1 MRFKNLLTIL
11 LLFVATLLWAEPI
24 TQSTA
29 RKKAVIF
36 ASKHGKT
43 IAEDVKNLFKVRGK
57 TKAQAM
63 PYYVFNTND
72 DNGFV
77 IVSGDDRT
85 AEILAYSD
93 KGRFNADEIPDNMRA
108 WLRYYAHVIGTLEST
123 SSVKASS
130 TTLYDNGL
138 REANSAIS
146 PLLSCTW
153 NQGSP
158 YYDRCPLVEGRRC
171 YTGCVCTA
179 AVQVMYYHQWP
190 KSATTNIS
198 EHSFTYNN
206 RRYTEN
212 ELTPVVFDWKSMN
225 DSYRDG
231 QSDHSATAVAVLMQ
245 YVGQA
250 IKSGYGP
257 DGTGSS
263 FTEVENALKN
273 NFGYDGNIQH
283 LFRNNYSNEAWE
295 SLIYRE
301 LAERRPVLYAGT
313 SSGGA
318 HAFVCDGYDGNGLF
332 HINWGWGGMCNG
344 YFKLSVLNPND
355 NSGMGA
361 SSSKDGYSMN
371 QDVLIGIQ
379 PPSKHA
385 DNPVATF
392 YSDIDYNGKAVD
404 LPEGEFLLSSL
415 QSYGITNDD
424 ISSLKVKSGFKVV
437 VYENDGFGGKSKSY
451 TASTANMGSE
461 WNKQVSSIKIEPN
474 GKSGLSGNFKIMNRN
489 SGKYLDL
496 DNNKTDNNT
505 AIVQFDDEGVDAS
518 QTWTFTEVMK
528 GKGVYSICSYGN
540 KNRGMDVVDF
550 SKENGAQVQLY
561 DYLGNNHQQ
570 FILYDCGEGYYQL
583 VARNSG
589 KVVEIPQSSKGN
601 GEWIKIYDNN
611 GTHTQQWAVVENRY
625 DEASAVTLYTDKDY
639 KGKAVTLS
647 EGEYNLSRMGL
658 YNLKDNDMS
667 SLKVTPGFKVT
678 IYEGDN
684 FNGKSKSYIA
694 SESFVGAEW
703 NDKMSSLTV
712 EAYHELQVTYQIGD
726 AQAITSEVGTEGSL
740 ATLLGDNA
748 MKVTQLSVNGYL
760 KREDI
765 ILLQQMAGNTE
776 GKGSLKSL
784 DLSKATFTETGK
796 VVPHEIFLNCK
807 NLQKVD
813 LSGMTEIEFRAFKN
827 CALTEISIPASV
839 TKIEES
845 AFAGNSAVTKVIVH
859 SGSQIDAR
867 SYDGENNIFSGM
879 DPNKVQ
885 VVFEGAAEYNY
896 KNYRNDI
903 QVGNN
908 GYKNAF
914 MDLLTK
920 TLDEND
926 DDYTVVAQRHADVRL
941 KRTFKPG
948 WNTLVLPFGARYLEG
963 DSEAHDCS
971 RIFQKAL
978 NASNTEGFM
987 IAAYR
992 GLAKNEAQPD
1002 NSTFYFLK
1010 YANYDKDPLD
1020 EFEPLLIRMTQK
1032 DIDNAKGV
1040 YTFKNVELNYD
1051 GDFDDGKGGKYY
1063 KEYTAKE
1070 AKERMGTRHTGEY
1083 FDGSYDTNAND
1094 KFTKCSYDDFY
1105 FTGTLYKQ
1113 DTDKTPAFIAPG
1125 DYIIQNNTFVKC
1137 LSGKKYGLK
1146 GFRGYFKQK
1155 PSGSSAK
1162 GNIGICLVDRNGVVS
1177 SIHQVDGASLMS
1189 ASVAPVAVYNLSGQQ
1204 VGNSLSTLAKGV
1216 YIVKGKKF
1224 VKK

>member
-1 MRFKNLLTIL
+1 MLFKKVQSMNTLKQTLFL
-11 LLFVATLLWAEPI
+11 LLALVFSGV
-24 TQSTA
+24 S
-29 RKKAVIF
+29 
-36 ASKHGKT
+36 KT
-43 IAEDVKNLFKVRGK
+43 IAQSTGVYVGGHIRRERPGTIEKLRNSGFTYIILFNINVEPDGTLTTDGETVCKDGK
-57 TKAQAM
+57 
-63 PYYVFNTND
+63 YVFGNTQPNYVSDIKKLKQAPTTISRIEICIGGWGNESFSRIKELINSHGVGSGTILYKNFKALKNAIPEIDAVNND
-72 DNGFV
+72 D
-77 IVSGDDRT
+77 
-85 AEILAYSD
+85 E
-93 KGRFNADEIPDNMRA
+93 
-108 WLRYYAHVIGTLEST
+108 HC
-123 SSVKASS
+123 
-130 TTLYDNGL
+130 YD
-138 REANSAIS
+138 
-146 PLLSCTW
+146 
-153 NQGSP
+153 
-158 YYDRCPLVEGRRC
+158 V
-171 YTGCVCTA
+171 
-179 AVQVMYYHQWP
+179 
-190 KSATTNIS
+190 
-198 EHSFTYNN
+198 
-206 RRYTEN
+206 
-212 ELTPVVFDWKSMN
+212 
-225 DSYRDG
+225 
-231 QSDHSATAVAVLMQ
+231 ATAVKFHQMMYELGYKTTIAPYTNRSFWENLVSQLGDRCDRVLIQCYDGGAGNNPSDWHLGNRAVHAGRMNYQ
-245 YVGQA
+245 EGGVDACIAQMESW
-250 IKSGYGP
+250 K
-257 DGTGSS
+257 
-263 FTEVENALKN
+263 KN
-273 NFGYDGNIQH
+273 NGVSGGFIWLYNDETWNLNQWATRMLRVFGTKKSDDCIA
-283 LFRNNYSNEAWE
+283 S
-295 SLIYRE
+295 
-301 LAERRPVLYAGT
+301 LYAD
-313 SSGGA
+313 S
-318 HAFVCDGYDGNGLF
+318 DYR
-332 HINWGWGGMCNG
+332 
-344 YFKLSVLNPND
+344 
-355 NSGMGA
+355 
-361 SSSKDGYSMN
+361 GYSKSLGEGSYT
-371 QDVLIGIQ
+371 Q
-379 PPSKHA
+379 A
-385 DNPVATF
+385 DLAM
-392 YSDIDYNGKAVD
+392 
-404 LPEGEFLLSSL
+404 
-415 QSYGITNDD
+415 YGISAKD
-424 ISSLKVKSGFKVV
+424 ISSLKVTKGFKITL
-437 VYENDGFGGKSKSY
+437 YENADFTGNSKSW
-451 TASTANMGSE
+451 TTDASFVGGD
-461 WNKQVSSIKIEPN
+461 WNDKACSVRIEPN

-540 KNRGMDVVDF
+540 KNRGMDVADF
-550 SKENGAQVQLY
+550 SKDNGAQVQLY
-561 DYLGNNHQQ
+561 DYLGNPHQQ

-625 DEASAVTLYTDKDY
+625 DEASAVTLYTDADY

-647 EGEYNLSRMGL
+647 EGKYNLSRMGL

-726 AQAITSEVGTEGSL
+726 DSEAVTSGVSTEGSL
-740 ATLLGDNA
+740 ATLLGDKVMN
-748 MKVTQLSVNGYL
+748 VTQLSVKGYL
-760 KREDI
+760 NDADI
-765 ILLQQMAGNTE
+765 ITLQKMAGGTTE
-776 GKGSLKSL
+776 KGSLKSL
-784 DLSKATFTETGK
+784 NLSEATFTATGK
-796 VVPHEIFLNCK
+796 KVPDNIFQNCK

-813 LSGMTEIEFRAFKN
+813 LSNMTEIGQWAFQN
-827 CALTEISIPASV
+827 CALTEISIPATV
-839 TKIEES
+839 TRIEKG
-845 AFAGNSAVTKVIVH
+845 AFAGNSKVTKVIVH
-859 SGSQIDAR
+859 SGTQIDAR
-867 SYDGENNIFSGM
+867 SYDGEDNIFSGM

-885 VVFEGAAEYNY
+885 VVFKDAAEYNY

-903 QVGNN
+903 NVGNN
-908 GYKNAF
+908 VYYKNAF
-914 MDLLTK
+914 MYLLTK

-926 DDYTVVAQRHADVRL
+926 DDYTVVAQRHADVLL
-941 KRTFKPG
+941 KRTFKEG

-992 GLAKNEAQPD
+992 GLAKNEAHPD

-1113 DTDKTPAFIAPG
+1113 DTDKNPAFIAPG

>member
-1 MRFKNLLTIL
+1 MNTLKQTLFL
-11 LLFVATLLWAEPI
+11 LLVLVFSGV
-24 TQSTA
+24 S
-29 RKKAVIF
+29 
-36 ASKHGKT
+36 KT
-43 IAEDVKNLFKVRGK
+43 IAQSTGVYVGGHIRRDRPGTIEKLRNSGFTYIILFNINVEPDGTLTTDGETVCKDGK
-57 TKAQAM
+57 
-63 PYYVFNTND
+63 YVFGNTQPNYVSDIKKLKQAPTTISRIEICIGGWGNESFRRIKELINRHGVGSGTILYKNFKALKNAIPEIDAVNND
-72 DNGFV
+72 D
-77 IVSGDDRT
+77 
-85 AEILAYSD
+85 E
-93 KGRFNADEIPDNMRA
+93 
-108 WLRYYAHVIGTLEST
+108 HC
-123 SSVKASS
+123 
-130 TTLYDNGL
+130 YD
-138 REANSAIS
+138 
-146 PLLSCTW
+146 
-153 NQGSP
+153 
-158 YYDRCPLVEGRRC
+158 V
-171 YTGCVCTA
+171 
-179 AVQVMYYHQWP
+179 
-190 KSATTNIS
+190 
-198 EHSFTYNN
+198 
-206 RRYTEN
+206 
-212 ELTPVVFDWKSMN
+212 
-225 DSYRDG
+225 
-231 QSDHSATAVAVLMQ
+231 ATAVKFHQMMYELGYKTTIAPYTNRSFWENLVSQLGDRCDRVLIQ
-245 YVGQA
+245 C
-250 IKSGYGP
+250 
-257 DGTGSS
+257 
-263 FTEVENALKN
+263 
-273 NFGYDGNIQH
+273 YDGGAGNNPSDWH
-283 LFRNNYSNEAWE
+283 LGNRAVHAGRMNYQEGGVDACVAQMESWKRNNGVSGGFIWLYNDETWNLNQWATRMLRVFGTKKCDDSIA
-295 SLIYRE
+295 I
-301 LAERRPVLYAGT
+301 LYAD
-313 SSGGA
+313 S
-318 HAFVCDGYDGNGLF
+318 DYR
-332 HINWGWGGMCNG
+332 
-344 YFKLSVLNPND
+344 
-355 NSGMGA
+355 
-361 SSSKDGYSMN
+361 GYSKSLGEGSYT
-371 QDVLIGIQ
+371 Q
-379 PPSKHA
+379 A
-385 DNPVATF
+385 DLAM
-392 YSDIDYNGKAVD
+392 
-404 LPEGEFLLSSL
+404 
-415 QSYGITNDD
+415 YGISAKD
-424 ISSLKVKSGFKVV
+424 ISSLKVTKGFKITL
-437 VYENDGFGGKSKSY
+437 YENADFTGNSKSW
-451 TASTANMGSE
+451 TTDASFVGGD
-461 WNKQVSSIKIEPN
+461 WNDKACSVRIEPN

-518 QTWTFTEVMK
+518 QTWTFTEVMN

-540 KNRGMDVVDF
+540 KNRGMDVADF
-550 SKENGAQVQLY
+550 SKDNGAQVQLY
-561 DYLGNNHQQ
+561 DYLGNPHQQ

-611 GTHTQQWAVVENRY
+611 GTHTQQWAVVENRCN
-625 DEASAVTLYTDKDY
+625 EAPAVTLYTDADY

-647 EGEYNLSRMGL
+647 EGKYNLNQMGL
-658 YNLKDNDMS
+658 YNLTDNDMS

-726 AQAITSEVGTEGSL
+726 DSEAVTSGVSTEGSL
-740 ATLLGDNA
+740 ATLLGDKVMN
-748 MKVTQLSVNGYL
+748 VTQLSVKGYL
-760 KREDI
+760 NDADI
-765 ILLQQMAGNTE
+765 ITLQKMAGGTTE
-776 GKGSLKSL
+776 KGSLKSL
-784 DLSKATFTETGK
+784 NLSEATFTATGK
-796 VVPHEIFLNCK
+796 KVPDNIFQNCK

-813 LSGMTEIEFRAFKN
+813 LSNMTEIGQWAFQN
-827 CALTEISIPASV
+827 CALTEISIPATV
-839 TKIEES
+839 TRIEKG
-845 AFAGNSAVTKVIVH
+845 AFAGNSKVTKVIVH
-859 SGSQIDAR
+859 SGTQIDAR
-867 SYDGENNIFSGM
+867 SYDGEDNIFSGM

-885 VVFEGAAEYNY
+885 VVFKDAAEYNY

-903 QVGNN
+903 NVGNN
-908 GYKNAF
+908 VYYKNAF
-914 MDLLTK
+914 MYLLTK

-926 DDYTVVAQRHADVRL
+926 DDYTVVAQRHADVLL
-941 KRTFKPG
+941 KRTFKEG

-963 DSEAHDCS
+963 DTEADDCS

-1032 DIDNAKGV
+1032 DINDANGV
-1040 YTFKNVELNYD
+1040 YIFKNVELNFD
-1051 GDFDDGKGGKYY
+1051 GDFEDGNGVKYY

-1083 FDGSYDTNAND
+1083 FDGSYDPNAND
-1094 KFTKCSYDDFY
+1094 KFKKCSYDDFY

-1113 DTDKTPAFIAPG
+1113 DTDKNPAFIAPG

-1137 LSGKKYGLK
+1137 LSSKKYGLK